1 MRSPGPRPADIS
13 PETSIFGQDRR
24 RALRHRVHSPAY
36 ASLSGSSRDA
46 ALELCEILNIS
57 ENGMCIQASSPMPV
71 NRLLPLVLDL
81 SETGDRI
88 HTTGHVVW
96 SGQSG
101 KTGIRFPEMPE
112 ASREQLQHW
121 LAANAAS
128 ATPGPWGA
136 AEESDSPGGRTIQ
149 SRPGSSSGYT
159 SLVNEWSEITTQVDL
174 FGPDLEPALQLVA
187 QRALALT
194 WASGAAIALMNKL
207 KPSELICRARAG
219 NDSPELG
226 ARLQAGSGFSGEC
239 VRAAT
244 SLKCDDAQ
252 TDQRVDRRSC
262 RALGIRS
269 LIACPIK
276 RRSGEVI
283 GILEVFSPELA
294 AFWDNDTNV
303 LEKLARIIA
312 EAVGRAE
319 HARPDILAVHP
330 PEDEQ
335 EPNLFIDALRSLQD
349 QALAAKES
357 SFGRKVVLLL
367 TGLIALTAT
376 IWLVAPWVADSVSK
390 IASGSRTQAAEA
402 SASRDSYV
410 GTSLKD
416 LRRLASSGNA
426 AAEYSLGLRYASGDG
441 VKQDYREA
449 VGLFLKA
456 ADAGDV
462 RAAPKLAACF
472 WAGRGTTQDYG
483 RAYFWGLLAQAA
495 GDETGRVIVISS
507 APHLTPAHI
516 AHEQQQADKW
526 LHEHHMG
533 AQLSSEPNE

>member
-1 MRSPGPRPADIS
+1 MQSPGARPPDINR
-13 PETSIFGQDRR
+13 ENSIFGRDRR
-24 RALRHRVHSPAY
+24 RVARHKVHTPAY
-36 ASLSGSSRDA
+36 ASLMGSSHNA
-46 ALELCEILNIS
+46 TLELCEVLNIS
-57 ENGMCIQASSPMPV
+57 ENGMCIQLSVPMKP

-81 SETGDRI
+81 SETQARI

-96 SGQSG
+96 SDSSG

-112 ASREQLQHW
+112 ASRVQLQDW
-121 LAANAAS
+121 LAANAVA
-128 ATPGPWGA
+128 GA
-136 AEESDSPGGRTIQ
+136 AAASYSSPISHSSPQT
-149 SRPGSSSGYT
+149 SAARPQAAASYT
-159 SLVNEWSEITTQVDL
+159 SLVNEWSDIEKEVDL
-174 FGPDLEPALQLVA
+174 FGPDLEPALQVIA
-187 QRALALT
+187 QRALTLT
-194 WASGAAIALMNKL
+194 WASGAAVALMNKL

-219 NDSPELG
+219 TDSPELG
-226 ARLQAGSGFSGEC
+226 ARLQAGAGFSGEC

-244 SLKCDDAQ
+244 TLKCDDAQ
-252 TDQRVDRRSC
+252 TDNRVDRKSC

-283 GILEVFSPELA
+283 GILEVFSPEAA

-349 QALAAKES
+349 QALAAKAS
-357 SFGRKVVLLL
+357 SFGRKVFLLL
-367 TGLIALTAT
+367 TGLVALTAT
-376 IWLVAPWVADSVSK
+376 IWLVAPWIADSVSK

-402 SASRDSYV
+402 SPSRDSYV

-426 AAEYSLGLRYASGDG
+426 AAQYSLSLRYASGDG

-456 ADAGDV
+456 ANAGDV

-516 AHEQQQADKW
+516 AHELQQADKW

-533 AQLSSEPNE
+533 AQLS